1 MRVYELPNGTLE
13 TELER
18 NDIYGHSIGDVKTK
32 LMSEYDFENKVET
45 DSFEA
50 MKICYMRLK
59 NRNKLK
65 DPSSAEF
72 ITLFNNVKEKIH
84 EKNKKTKKLSETY
97 DVNELNNGAIEI
109 EQLRKELWKL
119 IDIVLD
125 LVIEINDAL
134 DDEDL

>member
-65 DPSSAEF
+65 DPSWAEF
-72 ITLFNNVKEKIH
+72 ITIFNNVKEKIH
-84 EKNKKTKKLSETY
+84 EKIRKLK
-97 DVNELNNGAIEI
+97 NFQKHMMWMN
-109 EQLRKELWKL
+109 
-119 IDIVLD
+119 
-125 LVIEINDAL
+125 
-134 DDEDL
+134 